1 MINILSR
8 NKTPH
13 VLHMCNLLISFQA
26 TNAELATAK
35 ATSYCNAKSSFW
47 PDDGKQYNM

>member
-1 MINILSR
+1 MINIFYET
-8 NKTPH
+8 KP
-13 VLHMCNLLISFQA
+13 HMCSICAILLISLQA